1 MSTPGIVGSPRRP
14 TSSSVVRP
22 NITRKGVNGSTIAQI
37 DARIAAELAV
47 NAYTHV
53 VVCCG
58 TNERAV
64 LRADTQ
70 TAIASLVSKFTT
82 QKVLVIGPYAWGEK
96 WPTGQN
102 DIAGANDA
110 RLDETEADLVS
121 GFASYANSLVIGLRN
136 GGGSTATTGLYLA
149 PVTGPVTGVAYDHN
163 IAPGPPGTLAPPFTL
178 TTLWGID
185 VGSDRLVTIGG
196 VNAEVP
202 GGPNGGTVRNAGALG
217 VAIDDA
223 SDAGLDVAPNGSA
236 FASLT
241 VGGQSGLYRIDL
253 ASGAATP
260 VGAFPV
266 EVRSLAITGPDNCP
280 LVDSPDQ
287 ADLDGDGQGD
297 PCDAD
302 IDGDGVANPAETA
315 RGTDPRKADSDGDG
329 VNDGADA

>member
-1 MSTPGIVGSPRRP
+1 MALSTWQLSRTSMILWEGDSLSDPALPYQMLNPVWEMMTNSYAPSTPGIVGSPRRP
-14 TSSSVVRP
+14 TSSSVIRP

-136 GGGSTATTGLYLA
+136 GGGSTATTGLYLTTMPLINTPSPGA
-149 PVTGPVTGVAYDHN
+149 SIGPYTVD
-163 IAPGPPGTLAPPFTL
+163 GTHWNPRGRAAVYGIVQPF
-178 TTLWGID
+178 
-185 VGSDRLVTIGG
+185 
-196 VNAEVP
+196 
-202 GGPNGGTVRNAGALG
+202 
-217 VAIDDA
+217 
-223 SDAGLDVAPNGSA
+223 
-236 FASLT
+236 
-241 VGGQSGLYRIDL
+241 
-253 ASGAATP
+253 
-260 VGAFPV
+260 
-266 EVRSLAITGPDNCP
+266 ITFG
-280 LVDSPDQ
+280 
-287 ADLDGDGQGD
+287 
-297 PCDAD
+297 
-302 IDGDGVANPAETA
+302 
-315 RGTDPRKADSDGDG
+315 
-329 VNDGADA
+329 